1 MLQEKCFLGGGHMEL
16 VKLNENLLVGAG
28 GHKKVYIDP
37 RDNKR
42 CIKIILEGKCEDWER
57 EKKYREVRKSRGQHG
72 IMLPEYYGEIAT
84 NLGTGYVFERIVD
97 FTGENSKDIGEFLRT
112 AKDVPSPL
120 EIEYLVKRFFYGMLA
135 EKIIVTNAEYCN
147 FLVQRVTP
155 NLNQIRVVD
164 NIGSHSI
171 VPIDCYIDRLAEKHI
186 KRYFVRLLH
195 EIDKDFSHLL
205 PREQFEK
212 IVNFVCNF

>member
-1 MLQEKCFLGGGHMEL
+1 MEIL
-16 VKLNENLLVGAG
+16 ELNEDLVIGAG

-42 CIKIILEGKCEDWER
+42 CVKILLEEKCEDWER
-57 EKKYREVRKSRGQHG
+57 EKKYREIRKARGQQG
-72 IMLPEYYGEIAT
+72 MMLPKYYGEIAT

-97 FTGENSKDIGEFLRT
+97 FNGDNSKDIGEFLRT
-112 AKDVPSPL
+112 AKEVPSPL

-155 NLNQIRVVD
+155 HLNQIRVVD
-164 NIGSHSI
+164 NIGSHII
-171 VPIDCYIDRLAEKHI
+171 VPIDCYIDSLADKHI
-186 KRYFVRLLH
+186 KRYFVRLLY
-195 EIDKDFSHLL
+195 EIYRDFPNLM

-212 IVNFVCNF
+212 IVDFVRNF

>member
-1 MLQEKCFLGGGHMEL
+1 MEIL
-16 VKLNENLLVGAG
+16 ELNEDLVIGAG

-42 CIKIILEGKCEDWER
+42 CIQILLEEKCEDWER
-57 EKKYREVRKSRGQHG
+57 EKKYREIRKTRGQHG
-72 IMLPEYYGEIAT
+72 MMLPEYFGEVAT

-97 FTGENSKDIGEFLRT
+97 YDGKNSKDIGEFLRT
-112 AKDVPSPL
+112 AKEVPSPL

-155 NLNQIRVVD
+155 HLNQIRVVD
-164 NIGSHSI
+164 NIGSHI
-171 VPIDCYIDRLAEKHI
+171 LIPIDCYIDRLADRHI
-186 KRYFVRLLH
+186 KRYFVRLLQ
-195 EIDKDFSHLL
+195 ETYRDFPNLM

-212 IVNFVCNF
+212 IVNFVRNF